1 MTIYIA
7 REESL
12 VDHNEIKINTYLAV
26 YQNTSGDLGFD
37 YNTEFNSTI
46 NLEKAYYFS
55 LKKGV
60 IRDCR
65 KLDLASTMKMDINN
79 GAFIFFNPNDDFEQQ
94 AKEFEQ
100 HLIITKKNTLLE
112 KHNRPILKNKT
123 PSLIKFHIDSAFDI
137 IEFKKLLS
145 SCDCCFQTKFSE
157 YGLYFKIYALQEI
170 NFSYIF
176 GTEHRITEIKELPCQ

>member
-100 HLIITKKNTLLE
+100 HLIITKKT
-112 KHNRPILKNKT
+112 H
-123 PSLIKFHIDSAFDI
+123 
-137 IEFKKLLS
+137 
-145 SCDCCFQTKFSE
+145 
-157 YGLYFKIYALQEI
+157 Y
-170 NFSYIF
+170 
-176 GTEHRITEIKELPCQ
+176 